1 MRVEIEVVAA
11 PLLSHAA
18 AHNGLPVVHRITV
31 TIPREAA
38 APDDEPTEIGPL
50 TIAAQIRDHT
60 GAVITR
66 PWHTVIEDV
75 ELSRPV
81 TVEAPALRLVPA
93 ALADLDEE
101 AGGEIV
107 VSVQAAP
114 PDQTDPAVAYTPIRL
129 LAARQWLVDP
139 DSPLLSL
146 QLLAAF
152 VQPNHPDIATLLPR
166 VAHHLAE
173 RTSSPS
179 LAVTDVRPERIDA
192 IVEAA
197 ALALHEAQ
205 ISYAQPPASWGY
217 GQKVRSLGDVLGQ
230 QLGTCLDTTLA
241 LAGIL
246 EHLGIAPVVWIA
258 RGHAFLGW
266 WRQPSLGLPDAVSL
280 QVTSAVNAVD
290 LGLIGVLETTLLT
303 RERRPPREV
312 FRRARQFALDT
323 FFRGGTGEL
332 VGVVDV
338 SLARTAGALPLPA
351 HRDRPDGV
359 REVHEYHAA
368 TADLRR
374 HGLDRPATSP
384 PTRTPLPTTE
394 KAEKRPAAPPRI
406 HAWKNAL
413 LDLSL
418 RNPLLTMGRG
428 MTNLPL
434 LIPHEHLGA
443 FAELLQ
449 DGYKVSLRA
458 VDDLDWALAAREV
471 VRATTL
477 PGDVQRSM
485 LVRRHTVFSE
495 LDSGP
500 HGRTVD
506 RLRYRARTAAQET
519 GANLLAVTFGR
530 LDWMLGER
538 ALSAPLLI
546 APARLDGVIRPH
558 RITLDPAGQISLNL
572 SLMEKLR
579 QEFGFTVPALNEL
592 PQRAGDDA
600 SGVDVDAAIRLIRE
614 AIADSGLPFRVDG
627 EARLAIVSFT
637 GYLLWRDLDEY
648 WEQFLQRPL
657 VRHLT
662 LTPTEPYPTPDHLV
676 PAGLTLDDVVAA
688 APVPTDS
695 SQAEAVAAAR
705 SGTSFVLE
713 GPPGTGK
720 SQTITTIIADQ
731 MAQGRTVLFVAE
743 KGAALDVVRTRL
755 EQTGLAPFTLDLH
768 DEGSR
773 PNQVRLQL
781 RQALAQR
788 PEPDLDAHQI
798 ATTDTASCAAVL
810 RDYAER
816 VHQPNPA
823 GLSLYGA
830 HGMRLARGTGPALT
844 VPVHVTDAREA
855 VSAALP
861 QLTALGETTWTSWGF
876 ARSLP
881 TMPDDQWWAAVA
893 AADTGVA
900 AVEAAV
906 SRLGP
911 RTAAAL
917 AAATTDED
925 LATTAWLLSGE
936 ATDPTVA
943 HEVTSVRWQNAR
955 SELSERSTA
964 LHGAAAGLL
973 NHFTPEVVTVPLDGV
988 RQGLREAAGSFF
1000 IGRTKRVLAAAAPLL
1015 VHLRPGAP
1023 LRAKELPALAEQVA
1037 DLAAQAAAL
1046 VAGWRALPGCAVLPP
1061 SLNPLSASGS
1071 ERIDQLLAALDA
1083 DSARLAGLPPA
1094 LALAVRQA
1102 RAAEPPLTAV
1112 THQLLAA
1119 AAQNLR
1125 QVRSLTGGTVSD
1137 QTRYCADIGL
1147 LARWTAGAGERAA
1160 DRPAGYA
1167 LRRWVAAVAALAA
1180 LDGTADAARWQLLSG
1195 VISARDAVAAL
1206 DRGLAAA
1213 SVDERLQAT
1222 GLSGFDPVGHH
1233 IMLDRYLEAG
1243 KQLRDGLRTVL
1254 PATVVG
1260 HRPFLPGAMLGTVAA
1275 LEREVNR
1282 SRGGLSVRRLLE
1294 KFGPVIAEVT
1304 PCVLVSP
1311 DSLARFVPP
1320 GAVDFD
1326 LVVFDEASQITVA
1339 DAVGALGR
1347 SAAAVIAGDSQ
1358 QMPPSAFARADHPGD
1373 PDQVDDEAS
1382 DYVIVPDEESVLS
1395 EAVAAGL
1402 PRLWL
1407 SWHYRSQDESLIAFS
1422 NGRYYEGKLQSF
1434 PTVPGRALDSGLSLT
1449 RVEGTFHRSARRS
1462 ADGADE
1468 GLLRTNPIE
1477 ARAVA
1482 DEVLRRWSA
1491 GERSLGV
1498 VTFNIQ
1504 QRALIEQL
1512 LVDAGRPGLAES
1524 LDDRHD
1530 GVFVKN
1536 LENVQG
1542 DERDVVLFSTAFSPT
1557 ANGTLPLNFGPLN
1570 RVGGQRRL
1578 NVAITRARRRVMVF
1592 SSFDPEHLRVEAT
1605 SSIGI
1610 RDLRDFLEQA
1620 RAGGDRTLTPARPA
1634 PVDRHRDQIATRLR
1648 ERGVQ
1653 VQTGLGLSEF
1663 RVDLAVSAPG
1673 APDGAPAVLAVLL
1686 DSPVWGRRRTT
1697 ADRDALPVTVLRD
1710 IMAWPDVA
1718 RIWLPAWLRDPEPIL
1733 DQVIEQA
1740 RQAAGRPMRR
1750 PERVITRVSTL
1761 TEANPAH
1768 RFEPEDP
1775 APTTPMTTT
1784 APTASLGAGSR
1795 WAEPFVPYEPP
1806 IAGPPSVLAR
1816 LGPGRRVEPVLVAIR
1831 EAVSAEGPISPARLA
1846 RSVVRRF
1853 GVTRLQ
1859 PQRQQEIS
1867 AAVPPDLV
1875 RDAEGFIWPRER
1887 DPRTW
1892 RGYRTFD
1899 GPARDRPLEDV
1910 ALRELANA
1918 LTDLAQGAM
1927 GITPEDLFRA
1937 THRSFGGTRL
1947 TEGARARCQDAFRL
1961 AVAEDRLDVVAGL
1974 VKAR

>member
-1 MRVEIEVVAA
+1 MRVEIETVAA
-11 PLLSHAA
+11 PLISHAA

-31 TIPREAA
+31 TIPHQTN
-38 APDDEPTEIGPL
+38 APDDPRAIGSL
-50 TIAAQIRDHT
+50 TIAAEIRDHT

-66 PWHTVIEDV
+66 PWHTVIENV
-75 ELSRPV
+75 EPARPV
-81 TVEAPALRLVPA
+81 TVEAPALRLVPF

-107 VSVQAAP
+107 VSVQPTPSDHGAVSEASS
-114 PDQTDPAVAYTPIRL
+114 PALAYTPIRL

-152 VQPNHPDIATLLPR
+152 VQPNHPDIATLVPR
-166 VAHHLAE
+166 IGHHLAE
-173 RTSSPS
+173 HTRSPS

-197 ALALHEAQ
+197 AMALHEAQ
-205 ISYAQPPASWGY
+205 ISYARPPASWGY

-241 LAGIL
+241 LAGVL
-246 EHLGIAPVVWIA
+246 EHLGIAPVLWIA
-258 RGHAFLGW
+258 RGHSFLGW

-280 QVTSAVNAVD
+280 QVSSAVNAVD
-290 LGLIGVLETTLLT
+290 LNLIGVLETTLLT
-303 RERRPPREV
+303 RDHRPPRDV
-312 FRRARQFALDT
+312 FRRARQCALDT
-323 FFRGGTGEL
+323 YFRGGTDEL
-332 VGVVDV
+332 VGVIDV
-338 SLARTAGALPLPA
+338 SLARTTGALPLPA

-368 TADLRR
+368 TPDLRPNT
-374 HGLDRPATSP
+374 LDRAATTP
-384 PTRTPLPTTE
+384 PQRTPAPP
-394 KAEKRPAAPPRI
+394 AEKRTAAPPRI
-406 HAWKNAL
+406 QAWKNAL

-443 FAELLQ
+443 FTDLLQ
-449 DGYKVSLRA
+449 DGAKVSLRA
-458 VDDLDWALAAREV
+458 VDDLAWAVVARGV
-471 VRATTL
+471 ARADTL

-485 LVRRHTVFSE
+485 LVERHTVFSE
-495 LDSGP
+495 LDDVP
-500 HGRTVD
+500 HGRTVE

-519 GANLLAVTFGR
+519 GANLLAVTLGR
-530 LDWMLGER
+530 LDWTLGDR

-558 RITLDPAGQISLNL
+558 RIALDPAGQISLNL
-572 SLMEKLR
+572 SLVEKLR
-579 QEFGFTVPALNEL
+579 QEFGFTVPGLNDL
-592 PQRAGDDA
+592 PQRAGDEA
-600 SGVDVDAAIRLIRE
+600 GVDVDAAIRLMRE
-614 AIADSGLPFRVDG
+614 AIAASGLPFRVDG

-662 LTPTEPYPTPDHLV
+662 LTPTEPYPAPDQLI
-676 PAGLTLDDVVAA
+676 PPGLTLDDIVAA

-705 SGTSFVLE
+705 SGASFVLE

-743 KGAALDVVRTRL
+743 KGAALDVVRARL

-781 RQALAQR
+781 RRALAQR

-798 ATTDTASCAAVL
+798 AATDTASGAAVL

-830 HGMRLARGTGPALT
+830 HGLRLARGTGPLLT
-844 VPVHVTDAREA
+844 VPPDAVGARDA

-861 QLTALGETTWTSWGF
+861 QLLALGETTWTNWGF
-876 ARSLP
+876 ARQLP
-881 TMPDDQWWAAVA
+881 TTPNDEWWAAVDTADSTVA
-893 AADTGVA
+893 AARVA
-900 AVEAAV
+900 IGP
-906 SRLGP
+906 LGP
-911 RTAAAL
+911 RTTAAL
-917 AAATTDED
+917 AAAATDEE
-925 LATTAWLLSGE
+925 LASTAWLLTGS
-936 ATDPTVA
+936 ATDPAVV
-943 HEVTSVRWQNAR
+943 HEMSSPRWRAAR
-955 SELSERSTA
+955 AELSERSATLRA
-964 LHGAAAGLL
+964 NASTVLER
-973 NHFTPEVVTVPLDGV
+973 FTPEALTAPLDGV
-988 RQGLREAAGSFF
+988 RQSVREAADSFF
-1000 IGRTKRVLAAAAPLL
+1000 IGRKKRLLAAAAPVL

-1023 LRAKELPALAEQVA
+1023 LQARELPGLVEELA
-1037 DLAAQAAAL
+1037 DLATQAAGL
-1046 VAGWRALPGCAVLPP
+1046 VAGWRALPGCVVLPP
-1061 SLNPLSASGS
+1061 TLNPLADSGS
-1071 ERIDQLLAALDA
+1071 ERITELLENLDA
-1083 DSARLAGLPPA
+1083 DAARSAALPEA
-1094 LALAVRQA
+1094 LALAVRRA
-1102 RAAEPPLTAV
+1102 RAAEPPLAAL
-1112 THQLLAA
+1112 THQVLDEAA
-1119 AAQNLR
+1119 RSLQ
-1125 QVRSLTGGTVSD
+1125 QVRTLTGADVSD
-1137 QTRYCADIGL
+1137 QARYAAGTGL
-1147 LARWTAGAGERAA
+1147 LEQWAAGAAGRAA

-1167 LRRWVAAVAALAA
+1167 LRRWVAAVTALAT
-1180 LDGTADAARWQLLSG
+1180 LDGRADTARWQLLSG
-1195 VISARDAVAAL
+1195 RISPHDAVAAL
-1206 DRGLAAA
+1206 DRGLAVA
-1213 SVDERLQAT
+1213 SVEERLQAT
-1222 GLSGFDPVGHH
+1222 GLSGFDPVGHQTT
-1233 IMLDRYLEAG
+1233 LDRYLEAG
-1243 KQLRDGLRTVL
+1243 QHLRDSLRTVI

-1260 HRPFLPGAMLGTVAA
+1260 HRPFRPGTMLGTVAA

-1282 SRGGLSVRRLLE
+1282 SRGGLSVRRLIE

-1320 GAVDFD
+1320 GAVNFD
-1326 LVVFDEASQITVA
+1326 LAVFDEASQITVA

-1358 QMPPSAFARADHPGD
+1358 QMPPTAFAQAVH
-1373 PDQVDDEAS
+1373 PDQVDEELS
-1382 DYVIVPDEESVLS
+1382 DFVLIPDEESVLS
-1395 EAVAAGL
+1395 EGVAAGL

-1422 NGRYYEGKLQSF
+1422 NARYYEGKLQSF
-1434 PTVPGRALDSGLSLT
+1434 PAVPGRALDSGLSLT
-1449 RVEGTFHRSARRS
+1449 RVNGTFHRSARRPISGS
-1462 ADGADE
+1462 AE
-1468 GLLRTNPIE
+1468 SLLRTNPVE

-1498 VTFNIQ
+1498 VTFNVQ

-1512 LVDAGRPGLAES
+1512 LVESGRPGLAES

-1557 ANGTLPLNFGPLN
+1557 ENGTLPLNFGPLN
-1570 RVGGQRRL
+1570 RIGGQRRL

-1605 SSIGI
+1605 SSVGI
-1610 RDLRDFLEQA
+1610 RDLRDFLELA
-1620 RAGGDRTLTPARPA
+1620 RDGGGDSSPALAAQAAPA
-1634 PVDRHRDQIATRLR
+1634 DRHRDEIAARLR
-1648 ERGVQ
+1648 DRGLQ
-1653 VQTGLGLSEF
+1653 VRTGLGLSEF
-1663 RVDLAVSAPG
+1663 RVDLAVSAPE

-1686 DSPVWGRRRTT
+1686 DSPAWGRRRTT

-1710 IMAWPDVA
+1710 IMGWPDVA
-1718 RIWLPAWLRDPEPIL
+1718 RIWLPAWLRDPEPVL
-1733 DQVIEQA
+1733 DQVIDQA
-1740 RQAAGRPMRR
+1740 RQAAVRPLHRDEHR
-1750 PERVITRVSTL
+1750 ISRISTVIEPNPEPRADPDPER
-1761 TEANPAH
+1761 
-1768 RFEPEDP
+1768 P
-1775 APTTPMTTT
+1775 APT
-1784 APTASLGAGSR
+1784 GALSR
-1795 WAEPFVPYEPP
+1795 WAEPFVPYEPLP
-1806 IAGPPSVLAR
+1806 AGPPSVLDR
-1816 LGPGRRVEPVLVAIR
+1816 LSTGRRLEPVLTAIR
-1831 EAVSAEGPISPARLA
+1831 EAVFAEGPISPTRLA
-1846 RSVVRRF
+1846 RLVVRRF

-1859 PQRQQEIS
+1859 PQRQQEIM
-1867 AAVPPDLV
+1867 AVLPPDLV

-1887 DPRTW
+1887 DPATW
-1892 RGYRTFD
+1892 QGYRTFG
-1899 GPARDRPLEDV
+1899 GPARERPLDDV
-1910 ALRELANA
+1910 ALREIANA

-1927 GITPEDLFRA
+1927 GISVEDLLRA
-1937 THRSFGGTRL
+1937 THRLFGGTRL
-1947 TEGARARCQDAFRL
+1947 TEAARARLLNAVQL
-1961 AVAEDRLDVVAGL
+1961 AVAQDRLDVVAGL
-1974 VKAR
+1974 VTAPMMER